1 MSDFDLTVIIPAWN
15 ERENIQALVPAVQE
29 IVGGLGLR
37 TQIVVVDGGSRDGT
51 AEAATQ
57 LGARAV
63 LQQERGYG
71 GALLAGF
78 ASATA
83 PYVLTMDADLS
94 HPPTFIADLWAH
106 REQAELIIASRYVP
120 GGKAT
125 VSPSRR
131 VLSVILNALFRIVLR
146 VPARDLSSGFRLYRR
161 EALQQLH
168 LRSRDFDVLEEILV
182 LVYRH
187 GWRIL
192 EVPFHYMP
200 RQSGSSH
207 AKLIRFGWAY
217 IKTLV
222 RMWRLREGV

>member
-1 MSDFDLTVIIPAWN
+1 LSDFDLTVIIPAWN

>member
-1 MSDFDLTVIIPAWN
+1 MIIPAWN